1 MWITVIFIAVKVLKN
16 WSFSSLRYFNHT
28 YNITKRITLFD
39 LCFKS
44 KLIELTHCIVFYFI
58 RQTASFIHPKFLRIH
73 FCFTNQVTA
82 CCIS

>member
-1 MWITVIFIAVKVLKN
+1 MWITVIFIAVKDLKN

-28 YNITKRITLFD
+28 YNMAKRITLFD

-58 RQTASFIHPKFLRIH
+58 IRILLSIQNSKEFIFALLIR
-73 FCFTNQVTA
+73 
-82 CCIS
+82 